1 MQGLP
6 AKVNVVILAFR
17 LPSYCVNKCWSPELG
32 QQNQKLFWSWNGQGL
47 TYYMWELKGKDL
59 KLSGEGRWHYYFMK
73 WNTGIFQT
81 CTFWGVLE
89 VHLGRTE
96 VKLVWRK
103 KILEAKTFLVVFKT
117 PRQMEKPGQGRSLNQ
132 VQHLKVINKQQ
143 PVQVTAFLFT
153 LTRSL
158 MKFYSISRVQT
169 RSKFQL
175 NRNTA
180 IITGLDGC
188 TWGYSEFQEL
198 SGLSAIQFSP
208 FFNCLPCQDPLL
220 LTNREWSV
228 YKENILFL
236 RCQRM

>member
-1 MQGLP
+1 MALLFYEM
-6 AKVNVVILAFR
+6 KHWHFSNMYVLR
-17 LPSYCVNKCWSPELG
+17 CVRS
-32 QQNQKLFWSWNGQGL
+32 
-47 TYYMWELKGKDL
+47 
-59 KLSGEGRWHYYFMK
+59 
-73 WNTGIFQT
+73 
-81 CTFWGVLE
+81 TFGPN
-89 VHLGRTE
+89 RS

-188 TWGYSEFQEL
+188 T
-198 SGLSAIQFSP
+198 
-208 FFNCLPCQDPLL
+208 
-220 LTNREWSV
+220 
-228 YKENILFL
+228 
-236 RCQRM
+236 

>member
-1 MQGLP
+1 MAL
-6 AKVNVVILAFR
+6 
-17 LPSYCVNKCWSPELG
+17 
-32 QQNQKLFWSWNGQGL
+32 LFYEMKHWHFSNM
-47 TYYMWELKGKDL
+47 YM
-59 KLSGEGRWHYYFMK
+59 
-73 WNTGIFQT
+73 
-81 CTFWGVLE
+81 FWGVLE

-96 VKLVWRK
+96 AKLVWRK
-103 KILEAKTFLVVFKT
+103 KILEAKTFLMVFKT
-117 PRQMEKPGQGRSLNQ
+117 PRQMEKTRTRTEHFKVINQ
-132 VQHLKVINKQQ
+132 VQHLKVNKQQ

-188 TWGYSEFQEL
+188 TWGCSECQEL

-220 LTNREWSV
+220 LTNIEWSV
-228 YKENILFL
+228 YKENISFL